1 MFMVFHSGKDS
12 SIYVRVEYPKPRLLS
27 MQYSLQANDLLHDR
41 QGFLSRLI
49 KYNVNGL
56 SPNDGFGIFTVQ
68 VMHKLKNGG
77 I

>member
-1 MFMVFHSGKDS
+1 
-12 SIYVRVEYPKPRLLS
+12 

-68 VMHKLKNGG
+68 VMHKLENGG